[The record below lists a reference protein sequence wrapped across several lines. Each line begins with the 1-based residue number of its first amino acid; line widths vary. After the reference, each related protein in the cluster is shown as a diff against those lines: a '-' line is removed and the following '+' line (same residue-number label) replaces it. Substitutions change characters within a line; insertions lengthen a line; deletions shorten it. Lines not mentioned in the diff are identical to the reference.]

1 MFKKKN
7 KFLKSKKNVFEIV
20 KILLLILIFLNS
32 SFLVYLER
40 NRISSGLTNLYTKIF
55 YSSKSLAVSS
65 YQKNGYPQ
73 KLKDRIISKKI
84 LNGGYILFFRHAE
97 RYKAEPF
104 QPVQSYDAFE
114 LNNNIQAENSY
125 FSKFVCLN
133 SEGKIQAKLIGDVFK
148 DLRVPVGKVISSP
161 SCRARQTA
169 NLAFGKIDVIH
180 NTLVHYFPW
189 FEDDKDFFVN
199 VKEILKRYKPQN
211 KKNIIITAH
220 NTVMGEDV
228 FDKIIPKNLKF
239 RLQEGGFY
247 VIKNNDGKLTLV
259 HKFESFFNFTGSLY
273 IRPLDK

>member
-1 MFKKKN
+1 MKKKIF
-7 KFLKSKKNVFEIV
+7 KFSRSKKVLEII
-20 KILLLILIFLNS
+20 KIILLILILLNS

-55 YSSKSLAVSS
+55 SSSKSIAVSS

-84 LNGGYILFFRHAE
+84 LKGGYILFFRHTE

-148 DLRVPVGKVISSP
+148 DLEVPVGKVISSP

-169 NLAFGKIDVIH
+169 NLAFGKIFAIIFKH
-180 NTLVHYFPW
+180 PITNRIW
-189 FEDDKDFFVN
+189 KWRAKN
-199 VKEILKRYKPQN
+199 MVK
-211 KKNIIITAH
+211 
-220 NTVMGEDV
+220 
-228 FDKIIPKNLKF
+228 
-239 RLQEGGFY
+239 
-247 VIKNNDGKLTLV
+247 
-259 HKFESFFNFTGSLY
+259 LY
-273 IRPLDK
+273 

>member
-1 MFKKKN
+1 MGKKIF
-7 KFLKSKKNVFEIV
+7 KFLKSKKNIFEVI
-20 KILLLILIFLNS
+20 KIFLLILIFLNS
-32 SFLVYLER
+32 TFLVYLER
-40 NRISSGLTNLYTKIF
+40 NRISSGLANLYTKIF
-55 YSSKSLAVSS
+55 SSSKSIPISP

-73 KLKDRIISKKI
+73 KLKDRVISQKV
-84 LNGGYILFFRHAE
+84 LDGGYILFFRHAE

-114 LNNNIQAENSY
+114 LNNDIQAENSY

-133 SEGKIQAKLIGDVFK
+133 SEGKIQAKLIRDVFK
-148 DLRVPVGKVISSP
+148 DLEVPVGKVISSP

-189 FEDDKDFFVN
+189 FEDDKDFFAN
-199 VKEILKRYKPQN
+199 VKKILKKYKPQN
-211 KKNIIITAH
+211 KENIIITAH
-220 NTVMGEDV
+220 NTVMGENV

-247 VIKNNDGKLTLV
+247 VIKNDGNKLILV

-273 IRPLDK
+273 TRPLDK